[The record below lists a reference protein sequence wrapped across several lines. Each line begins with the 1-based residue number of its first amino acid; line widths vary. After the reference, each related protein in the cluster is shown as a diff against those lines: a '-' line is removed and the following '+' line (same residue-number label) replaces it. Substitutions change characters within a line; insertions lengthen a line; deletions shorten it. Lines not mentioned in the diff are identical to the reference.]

1 MFFEIDESDAL
12 PIYEQVM
19 RQIKFAVA
27 GGVIRPGELVSSV
40 RELARNLRINPN
52 TVAKSF
58 QRLQA
63 EGVLVPVR
71 GRGLAVADGADVKC
85 RTERTELIRERLRVV
100 LDEARRS
107 YIAPAELL
115 SMFQSE
121 IASLEKEL
129 DHESA

>member
-1 MFFEIDESDAL
+1 MAMFFEIDESDAL

-27 GGVIRPGELVSSV
+27 GGVIRPGELVLSV
-40 RELARNLRINPN
+40 RELAKKLRINPN

-63 EGVLVPVR
+63 EGVLVSVR
-71 GRGLAVADGADVKC
+71 GRGLAVAEGADVKC
-85 RTERTELIRERLRVV
+85 RVERTELIRERLRVV

-107 YIAPAELL
+107 YIEPADLL
-115 SMFQSE
+115 SVFQSE
-121 IASLEKEL
+121 IAALEKEL
-129 DHESA
+129 DQ